1 MSFMKLKAERE
12 RCEGLAEEPP
22 ATLAE
27 ALELDLREARG
38 RWDGLYEEI
47 GATCGVKAKTVYSWH
62 ERAHVWK
69 DEEIRAVVK
78 TTGGRWTRALLERLG
93 AAAPGE
99 AIEQGDVP
107 CRLAEILE
115 QVARVNGQVV
125 RDLAPGDDTPGEL
138 DRRELRLARAQ
149 VASAIAALTS
159 LQGSLEEMERAVL
172 AAEARERAAAKSNG
186 RRGR

>member
-125 RDLAPGDDTPGEL
+125 L